1 MRQLK
6 YDIHIHTSEVSC
18 CGKVPAGEMV
28 RMYSDAG
35 YHGVVITDHYCA
47 NFFRQFVFK
56 NWAFKIEQYL
66 TGYYNALDEGIKLG
80 IKVIPGMEI
89 TFQENP
95 NDYLVYGFDE
105 NFLREHKELY
115 KLGLR
120 DFRKYVEGRGFIIA
134 QAHPFRPFMTQAP
147 PELLDG
153 IEVFN
158 GNPRH
163 NSRNELALE
172 YAEKNGLLKLSGSD
186 FHQRQDLARGGIL
199 VPEEI
204 SNPLQLVDSMKN
216 GKITGL
222 IRND

>member
-1 MRQLK
+1 
-6 YDIHIHTSEVSC
+6 
-18 CGKVPAGEMV
+18 
-28 RMYSDAG
+28 
-35 YHGVVITDHYCA
+35 
-47 NFFRQFVFK
+47 
-56 NWAFKIEQYL
+56 
-66 TGYYNALDEGIKLG
+66 
-80 IKVIPGMEI
+80 
-89 TFQENP
+89 
-95 NDYLVYGFDE
+95 
-105 NFLREHKELY
+105 
-115 KLGLR
+115 
-120 DFRKYVEGRGFIIA
+120 
-134 QAHPFRPFMTQAP
+134 MTQAP